1 MDLIDRE
8 KVTYKASLDSL
19 RGLKG
24 TIEESQRI
32 VEKGRLRLQS
42 DFDKWYQLM
51 CNKIKEKPAD
61 RWQSSTTHS
70 FSTEEVTH
78 TEQSHQPPS
87 APNSIQPPEPEPEP
101 EPQGDE
107 CFKLPPG
114 VQLTGNKEADEDIIA
129 FYKAKEILLSRRKEV
144 R

>member
-8 KVTYKASLDSL
+8 KVTYKATLDSL

-51 CNKIKEKPAD
+51 CNKVKEKPPAN
-61 RWQSSTTHS
+61 RELPSHAHS
-70 FSTEEVTH
+70 CSTEDLAH
-78 TEQSHQPPS
+78 AEQSHPPPS
-87 APNSIQPPEPEPEP
+87 APNSIQSPET
-101 EPQGDE
+101 QGDE
-107 CFKLPPG
+107 DFKLPPG
-114 VQLTGNKEADEDIIA
+114 IQLTGNKEADEDIIA
-129 FYKAKEILLSRRKEV
+129 FYKAKEILLCRRKEG